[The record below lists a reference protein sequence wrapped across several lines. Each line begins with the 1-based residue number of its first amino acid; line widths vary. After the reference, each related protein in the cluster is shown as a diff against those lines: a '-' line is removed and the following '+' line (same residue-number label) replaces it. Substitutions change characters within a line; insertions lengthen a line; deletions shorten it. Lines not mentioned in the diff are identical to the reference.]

1 MDERHSEY
9 VAYYRVRAAKC
20 DGKPCVRGVG
30 GERASKRALLT
41 AFESAADL
49 EDAAAIVERDGL
61 AVRNAAALV
70 RDQERARAAF
80 YDELVERAEMSR
92 R

>member
-30 GERASKRALLT
+30 GERALLT

-80 YDELVERAEMSR
+80 YDEIVERAEMSR